1 MKTKL
6 RATLRAAVRATTRAP
21 HARPHSVQARP
32 FPRLYQWCFRGRIDT
47 LAVPAATTQR
57 ATPPNPP
64 RGRPLPGIAVTFL
77 FVHWFRPFHAP
88 GPSPAPK
95 QVSSYKFDLA
105 SATQIDMIFLV
116 VVALPVQRNL
126 QMVLFTLVL
135 YVHTQGDHQAQ
146 KG

>member
-1 MKTKL
+1 M
-6 RATLRAAVRATTRAP
+6 
-21 HARPHSVQARP
+21 
-32 FPRLYQWCFRGRIDT
+32 DT

-57 ATPPNPP
+57 ASPPNPP

-135 YVHTQGDHQAQ
+135 YVQRRLQVLFLILALHIQTRPMSVVFLDVVQP
-146 KG
+146 